1 MLVVVGLLLAGF
13 SFLYF
18 VIPGV
23 GQNRGML
30 ASVLICWFPFSSEKL
45 KMLSP
50 HDANEL
56 ERAGETAQQCEEPSL
71 TP

>member
-1 MLVVVGLLLAGF
+1 MVVGLLLAGF

-30 ASVLICWFPFSSEKL
+30 ASVLICWFLFSSENL
-45 KMLSP
+45 EMLSP

-56 ERAGETAQQCEEPSL
+56 AGWGDGSAV
-71 TP
+71 